1 MKKSLGLAIVLVL
14 AAGTANAA
22 TILGSAHDLSG
33 RGWGTTELCR
43 FCHVA
48 HNGATGF
55 IAPLWNHQITAAAYT
70 TYASPTMNSTVGQP
84 GDYSKAC
91 LSCHD
96 GTVAIDSYTGRTG
109 TNFMTGGALMGTN
122 LTNDHPVGIT
132 YDAALATTD
141 GGLFNPTTTQSG
153 LGGTIAATMLFAG
166 KMECASCHDVHDP
179 ALGNFLRKTNASSAL
194 CLTCHNK

>member
-55 IAPLWNHQITAAAYT
+55 VAPL
-70 TYASPTMNSTVGQP
+70 
-84 GDYSKAC
+84 
-91 LSCHD
+91 
-96 GTVAIDSYTGRTG
+96 
-109 TNFMTGGALMGTN
+109 
-122 LTNDHPVGIT
+122 
-132 YDAALATTD
+132 
-141 GGLFNPTTTQSG
+141 
-153 LGGTIAATMLFAG
+153 
-166 KMECASCHDVHDP
+166 
-179 ALGNFLRKTNASSAL
+179 
-194 CLTCHNK
+194 